1 MSTSSNRICIS
12 VLPTCGYSLL
22 FYNHLATR
30 TFLIS
35 TAVMP
40 DHRIYPTITCT
51 SLSCRLCLFY
61 TLKLATS
68 ISSVYLGTISQ
79 AYRESSQLLSSG
91 LFSNFSI
98 SDFLCGDHTEL
109 LYSRCESCD
118 LIRCLYSVTNAS
130 AHMSLKF
137 LFISHNILQALLTF
151 ST

>member
-51 SLSCRLCLFY
+51 SLSRRLWLFWY
-61 TLKLATS
+61 FQVGIFNFLSLYGYDILGIPGIILVALFWTLS
-68 ISSVYLGTISQ
+68 Y
-79 AYRESSQLLSSG
+79 
-91 LFSNFSI
+91 FSI

-109 LYSRCESCD
+109 LYSRCD
-118 LIRCLYSVTNAS
+118 LIKCLYSVTNAS
-130 AHMSLKF
+130 APMSLKF
-137 LFISHNILQALLTF
+137 LFISHNML
-151 ST
+151 